1 MFNLSGGTEDRGT
14 SIVDCG
20 FEKNRSTGVQNRS
33 RSKFSKNIFA
43 QFQFKWKLKQCA
55 AMPAHLINA
64 PNKKNIFK
72 HQN

>member
-55 AMPAHLINA
+55 ADYSIHAH
-64 PNKKNIFK
+64 
-72 HQN
+72 